1 MSNPF
6 PFSPE
11 VLPNYYLLLCQI
23 NCLHLLAWLVAVVIG
38 FRRQWSWGLILLI
51 PLFYPFALLVL
62 ALKRIRWIGWIA
74 SIHGLLL
81 CLWFAGGVYLKSS
94 EWRQLLA
101 TEEALK
107 ARGELLNPT
116 LVHDAPEV
124 IPEKNVWDH
133 PLLITLA
140 QAGQSDATHLD
151 DLLQSSASKSDAGDL
166 ARERMEEEYGWLS
179 MPDITNISLI
189 FEHQEDR
196 PKTVTT
202 PLQTLY
208 REAWVQKHAA
218 ESMRYSPEVSH
229 DGFGDLESL
238 LEAMEVTHETHQPRF
253 EGLMEALRREQDIY
267 PFAFE
272 LGPAILLP
280 HLSFLKDLAKRARQR
295 LVWQAYRRDADASFQ
310 TMQDMFVIH
319 GTEWSNILICRL
331 VEVACWRGGLQGV
344 VALQNQHLW
353 SDERW
358 QWLEQALAEIQ
369 LEASIPGVMDME
381 RATFIPWLKLQADEN
396 TMRVITM
403 LDLLGGGSRPTRIG
417 QLILMGPLGR
427 CVNTHM
433 QAFYIK
439 QLRLLH
445 AHYDHLGKKA
455 ENILDQFQHQPWSGM
470 ESQLPT
476 YDRGSIGVL
485 SAMLTPPLDIYD
497 RFYSA
502 QLMVEMAKASISL
515 ERHYLKHGQYPV
527 RLKDL
532 VPEFRDT
539 VPLDPM
545 SGQPFHYRKL
555 GNDGFEFYSVGWNGK
570 DDSGFPGDLSRDR
583 GLFDDEGM
591 PDDVLWRVEGSEE
604 SLPVVLTELEKEE
617 DVLKKY

>member
-1 MSNPF
+1 
-6 PFSPE
+6 
-11 VLPNYYLLLCQI
+11 
-23 NCLHLLAWLVAVVIG
+23 
-38 FRRQWSWGLILLI
+38 
-51 PLFYPFALLVL
+51 
-62 ALKRIRWIGWIA
+62 
-74 SIHGLLL
+74 
-81 CLWFAGGVYLKSS
+81 
-94 EWRQLLA
+94 
-101 TEEALK
+101 
-107 ARGELLNPT
+107 
-116 LVHDAPEV
+116 
-124 IPEKNVWDH
+124 
-133 PLLITLA
+133 
-140 QAGQSDATHLD
+140 
-151 DLLQSSASKSDAGDL
+151 
-166 ARERMEEEYGWLS
+166 
-179 MPDITNISLI
+179 
-189 FEHQEDR
+189 
-196 PKTVTT
+196 
-202 PLQTLY
+202 
-208 REAWVQKHAA
+208 
-218 ESMRYSPEVSH
+218 
-229 DGFGDLESL
+229 
-238 LEAMEVTHETHQPRF
+238 MEVTHETHQPRF
-253 EGLMEALRREQDIY
+253 EGLMEALRREQDVY

-272 LGPAILLP
+272 NGPGILLP

-331 VEVACWRGGLQGV
+331 VEVACWRGGLQGI

-381 RATFIPWLKLQADEN
+381 RATFIPWLKLQVDEN

-445 AHYDHLGKKA
+445 AHYDHLGKMA

-485 SAMLTPPLDIYD
+485 SAMLTPSLDIYD

-527 RLKDL
+527 SLKDL

-555 GNDGFEFYSVGWNGK
+555 GNDGFEFYSVGWNGE

-583 GLFDDEGM
+583 GLFNDEGM

-604 SLPVVLTELEKEE
+604 TLPVVLTEPEKEE
-617 DVLKKY
+617 DIFKKYGLLPYDTEFDGNDP